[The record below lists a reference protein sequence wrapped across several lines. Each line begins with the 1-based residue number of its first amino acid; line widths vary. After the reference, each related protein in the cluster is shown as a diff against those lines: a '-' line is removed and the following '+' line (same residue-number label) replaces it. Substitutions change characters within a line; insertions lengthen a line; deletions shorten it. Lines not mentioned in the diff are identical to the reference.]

1 MQKFTETCMRPTT
14 LEEYQGQDKIRKAL
28 TFYIKAAKMRED
40 CLDHTIIYGPSG
52 LGKAQPMNTIIP
64 TPDGNKKLSEIKVG
78 DYIYDRK
85 GKPTKVLGV
94 FPQGIINNFKVT
106 LKDGRYTY
114 CNDEHL
120 WSYYTSR
127 GNLKTITLKEMMEN
141 GLKNNS
147 GEYRYKIPLNKAI
160 QYPEKDFKIHPYI
173 IGAFLGEGCTKER
186 ILTISSETE
195 EIPKYISSLLP
206 WPNTCKRSNENNYSW
221 FFALKNKDEYSY
233 GSKTIKNVQT
243 KHLFKDFIDE
253 ICVDAYEKRIP
264 EIYFYGSIEQRLSLL
279 QGLLDT
285 DGNIQNNQKGRFG
298 ISFTSTSYKLIKDV
312 QQLVYSLGYTTGKI
326 GIDKRSYKYKN
337 KNCFHIHISC
347 SEKEKEKLFHLQRKK
362 EIAKQAMMQNKR
374 IHSYDRV
381 AIVDIQKMEEKE
393 EMVCI
398 YVDNFEH
405 LYLTNDFIVTHNTTL
420 ANIIA
425 NEMGQELITVSAP
438 ILKTVDDIRNVLL
451 SLEEN
456 QILFIDE
463 IHRLPKRLEEI
474 LYFAMEDFAVDI
486 DINDTKERM
495 ELTPFTLIGATT
507 SRGALSEPL
516 RNRFQISLELT
527 PYNEDHLTKIVRKTF
542 ERLNMSISDVCAQEI
557 AKRGRGIPRIVNG
570 FVRRIA
576 DFAMIMNEGVV
587 DEEVIVEAFDFLG
600 VDENGLTEQDRRY
613 LSTLMNHFKLRPA
626 GIDTL
631 CGALNDDK
639 KTIENT
645 VEPYLIQRG
654 YITKTPKGR
663 VLTEVGRAIAQC
675 I

>member
-14 LEEYQGQDKIRKAL
+14 LEEYQGQDKIKKAL
-28 TFYIKAAKMRED
+28 TFYIAAAKLREES
-40 CLDHTIIYGPSG
+40 LDHIIIYGPSG

-127 GNLKTITLKEMMEN
+127 GNLKTITLKEMMKN

-173 IGAFLGEGCTKER
+173 IGAFLGDGCTKER

-312 QQLVYSLGYTTGKI
+312 QRLVYSLGYTTGKI

-425 NEMGQELITVSAP
+425 NEMEQELVEVSAP
-438 ILKTVDDIRNVLL
+438 SLKTLEDLRSVLL
-451 SLEEN
+451 NIQEG

-463 IHRLPKRLEEI
+463 IHRLSKRLEEI
-474 LYFAMEDFAVDI
+474 LYFAMEDFCVDTTVG
-486 DINDTKERM
+486 DFKERV
-495 ELTPFTLIGATT
+495 ELPHFTLIGATT
-507 SRGALSEPL
+507 SKGTLSEPL
-516 RNRFQISLELT
+516 RNRFQISIELV
-527 PYNEDHLTKIVRKTF
+527 PYTNEHLSEIIYQTF
-542 ERLNMSISDVCAQEI
+542 EKLDVLISEDCSLEI
-557 AKRGRGIPRIVNG
+557 ARRARGIPRIANG

-576 DFAMIMNEGVV
+576 DFAMVLKSEGITKEII
-587 DEEVIVEAFDFLG
+587 DEAFDFLG
-600 VDENGLTEQDRRY
+600 VDKYGFTEQDRRY
-613 LSTLMNHFKLRPA
+613 LKILLEKFKTRPV

-631 CGALNDDK
+631 SGALNDDK

-645 VEPYLIQRG
+645 VEPYLIQKG
-654 YITKTPKGR
+654 YIRRTPKGR
-663 VLTEVGRAIAQC
+663 ILTEEGVAVARC